1 MRDSDLLGVGLYSL
15 PEAARI
21 TKIPSEHIRRWLWGR
36 PRTAAGSTKQEPL
49 WRPQLPSIGGA
60 KGLSFRDL
68 IEIQF
73 VHRFRQRG
81 VSLRVIR
88 KTLDLATRLLNES
101 YPLSSVR
108 FKTDGKSI
116 LAEVAVRSEEGRS
129 VFDLATG
136 QYLLDFVLPLLYDA
150 LEYSELD
157 DLLRWWPLGKDRRV
171 VVDPRKRFGRPIV
184 TEGVPTAILA
194 GSHDAEGSIPAVA
207 RWFEVSEE
215 SVRDALEFE
224 RSLKAA

>member
-1 MRDSDLLGVGLYSL
+1 VRESDLLGVGLYSVH
-15 PEAARI
+15 EAARM
-21 TKIPSEHIRRWLWGR
+21 TAIPSDSIRRWLW
-36 PRTAAGSTKQEPL
+36 PRTLAGRRQEPL
-49 WRPQLPSIGGA
+49 WRPQLPSIGGV

-73 VHRFRQRG
+73 VDRFRQRG

-88 KTLDLATRLLNES
+88 RTIDLATRLLDES
-101 YPLSSVR
+101 YLLSSVR

-116 LAEVAVRSEEGRS
+116 LAEVAERSGEGRW
-129 VFDLATG
+129 VLDLATG
-136 QYLLDFVLPLLYDA
+136 QHLLDFVLPRLYDA
-150 LEYSELD
+150 LEYSDLD
-157 DLLRWWPLGKDRRV
+157 DLLRWWPLGKGRRV
-171 VVDPRKRFGRPIV
+171 VVDPRKSFGRPIV

-194 GSHDAEGSIPAVA
+194 GSHEVEESIPAVA